1 MEEKALG
8 YATELFLR
16 ISEEKRTRIIAM
28 AVEEF
33 AAFGYAG
40 ANVNRIAQAA
50 GISVGGLYKYFATK
64 EDLFMYIVEHETA
77 IMASFVSGILA
88 EDIRFLSKLE
98 KLLRLA
104 QDYSRHDPNLIRLYS
119 VFTSEHDS
127 VRAEILAQK
136 IEGVTA
142 RAYYALIAAAQQRG
156 EVRNDIDAHILAF
169 LLDNQL
175 MAMQYSFACPYYQKR
190 FSLFL
195 GESITKDNEYVIRC
209 IMKALQSM
217 LAVIE

>member
-1 MEEKALG
+1 MEEQARG
-8 YATELFLR
+8 YASELFLR
-16 ISEEKRTRIIAM
+16 ISEEKRGRIITA

-33 AAFGYAG
+33 AAFGYTG

-50 GISVGGLYKYFATK
+50 EISVGALYKYFAAK
-64 EDLFMYIVEHETA
+64 EDLFMYIVEYEAT
-77 IMASFVSGILA
+77 IMADFVGGILA

-104 QDYSRHDPNLIRLYS
+104 QDYSRRDPNLIRLYS

-127 VRAEILAQK
+127 GRAEALAQR

-142 RAYYALIAAAQQRG
+142 RAYYELIAGAQQRG
-156 EVRNDIDAHILAF
+156 EVRQDIDAQILAF
-169 LLDNQL
+169 MLDNQL

-195 GESITKDNEYVIRC
+195 GERNAKDNEHVIRC
-209 IMKALQSM
+209 IMKGLQSM
-217 LAVIE
+217 FGID